1 MLIGYNNDVQY
12 RGKTFHI
19 QTEDRGMASKQIE
32 TQIFHAGA
40 ILDTRIVSY
49 EDLLDASNRSKQ
61 NKSIKSLMQTTHKEL
76 FKNLMSGEYD
86 HFVGLEAAP
95 KEAAPSSSAEDVS
108 FEPGQDRVPE
118 AARRIEAGESVD
130 IDSITGEQGEQHVD
144 LAKLQ
149 EQLAEVGDEDSSDV
163 PTQVTSL
170 DAIPDLLQ
178 APLAPTSNIRQSG
191 ARKAP
196 NFNIRSLGKPN
207 LKESLKRASN
217 KESFD
222 LATAGTSAWQ
232 GCQAP
237 NEDLSIVELVEAFFK
252 T

>member
-1 MLIGYNNDVQY
+1 MLIGYNNDVQH

-19 QTEDRGMASKQIE
+19 QTEDRGMSSKQIE

-49 EDLLDASNRSKQ
+49 EDLLDASDKAKQ
-61 NKSIKSLMQTTHKEL
+61 NKSIKGLMQTTHKEL
-76 FKNLMSGEYD
+76 FRNLMSGQYD
-86 HFVGLEAAP
+86 HSVGLEAAP
-95 KEAAPSSSAEDVS
+95 SEAVPAAAEPES

-130 IDSITGEQGEQHVD
+130 IDSITGEQGDQHVD

-149 EQLAEVGDEDSSDV
+149 EQLAEVGDEDSDGA
-163 PTQVTSL
+163 PTQITSL

-178 APLAPTSNIRQSG
+178 APLAPKSNIRQTG

-207 LKESLKRASN
+207 LKESLKRAAS
-217 KESFD
+217 KETFA
-222 LATAGTSAWQ
+222 LPTSGNLAWQ
-232 GCQAP
+232 GCQP
-237 NEDLSIVELVEAFFK
+237 PTEDLSIAELVEAFLK